1 MLTPL
6 AILFVLLL
14 VGSIFYGFSII
25 MRKPPT
31 EEELRTEKCSLC
43 GNRFPKEELVERPV
57 GDYKIYYFCQL
68 CVSGLYEEIQV
79 KDVAGRLDTKKLIS
93 EAHEKRN

>member
-1 MLTPL
+1 MLTAL

-14 VGSIFYGFSII
+14 VGSIFYGFSIV

-57 GDYKIYYFCQL
+57 GDYKVYYFCQQ
-68 CVSGLYEEIQV
+68 CVGGLYRDMQE
-79 KDVAGRLDTKKLIS
+79 KDVASGVDTKRLIA
-93 EAHEKRN
+93 EAREKKN